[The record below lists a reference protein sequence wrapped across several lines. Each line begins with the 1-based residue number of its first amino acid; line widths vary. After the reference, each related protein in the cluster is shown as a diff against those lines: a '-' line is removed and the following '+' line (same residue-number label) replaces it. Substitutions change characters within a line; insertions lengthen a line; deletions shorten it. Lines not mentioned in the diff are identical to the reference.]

1 MAGAAAKWEKSVE
14 WQFGSMAGMD
24 ADMVFFIAVPLLF
37 HQTMEWKYVMLYA
50 AAFLF
55 PSFLPS
61 FLFLCRSSNKSGSV
75 IGLQRRCAIN

>member
-1 MAGAAAKWEKSVE
+1 MQRCQVQPGAAAKWEKSVE

-55 PSFLPS
+55 PSFLPIP
-61 FLFLCRSSNKSGSV
+61 L
-75 IGLQRRCAIN
+75 